1 MIIME
6 DIVPLFPNP
15 VPLRSV
21 ALAMMAALMAASTAY
36 AKNLGNFNAADAN
49 HDGRVT
55 LQEFSTYE
63 TQRLET
69 SNGFTA
75 QRFKKMTPQEQEARL
90 QARFKELDS
99 GNKGYLDQ
107 NDWNGP

>member
-1 MIIME
+1 MP
-6 DIVPLFPNP
+6 VSLNT

-21 ALAMMAALMAASTAY
+21 ALAIIAALMAAPSAY
-36 AKNLGNFNAADAN
+36 AKNLGDFNIADAK
-49 HDGRVT
+49 HDGHVT

-63 TQRLET
+63 TQRLQA
-69 SNGFTA
+69 SNGLMA
-75 QRFKKMTPQEQEARL
+75 QRFKQMTPQEQEARL
-90 QARFKELDS
+90 QARFKKLDS

>member
-1 MIIME
+1 ME
-6 DIVPLFPNP
+6 DIVPLFLNP

-21 ALAMMAALMAASTAY
+21 ALAMMVALMAASSAY
-36 AKNLGNFNAADAN
+36 AKNLGDFNIADAN
-49 HDGRVT
+49 HDGRIT

-63 TQRLET
+63 TQRLKA

-75 QRFKKMTPQEQEARL
+75 QRFKQMTPQEQKARL